1 MVQSPQRRCTLLRED
16 NSYNAF
22 EDVINALKENINCSL
37 PCQVEAVSGNY
48 VDVRMIRND
57 DIEDIIISNVPIK
70 REETARAYIFL
81 GIKQGDRGTLTFY
94 DKSIEDYMLG
104 DEDYNYDTR
113 THSIQ
118 DRSFS
123 LGFVPDPE
131 AFVYPENTDIEIGT
145 KTGGIKINLSSPELQ
160 IYGSATRIKSETEII
175 LDAPSVSTSGNFNV
189 ATGYSGVV
197 PCGLVTLTISNGII
211 TGVT

>member
-1 MVQSPQRRCTLLRED
+1 MLRED

-22 EDVINALKENINCSL
+22 EDVINALKESINCSL

-131 AFVYPENTDIEIGT
+131 AFVYPENTDIEIGLKDGSAKIT
-145 KTGGIKINLSSPELQ
+145 VSGGNITISGGNINITGSSVSLGSNTTIDGKVFLEHTHSNGNQGNPTGGVI
-160 IYGSATRIKSETEII
+160 
-175 LDAPSVSTSGNFNV
+175 
-189 ATGYSGVV
+189 
-197 PCGLVTLTISNGII
+197 
-211 TGVT
+211 

>member
-1 MVQSPQRRCTLLRED
+1 MLRED

-22 EDVINALKENINCSL
+22 EDVMNALKESINCSL
-37 PCQVEAVSGNY
+37 PCQVEAVNGNY

-57 DIEDIIISNVPIK
+57 DIEDLIISNVPIK

-118 DRSFS
+118 DRCFS

-131 AFVYPENTDIEIGT
+131 AFVYPEGLKDGSAKITISGGNITISGGNINITGSNVSLGSNTTIDGKVFLEHTHSNGNQGSP
-145 KTGGIKINLSSPELQ
+145 TGGVI
-160 IYGSATRIKSETEII
+160 
-175 LDAPSVSTSGNFNV
+175 
-189 ATGYSGVV
+189 
-197 PCGLVTLTISNGII
+197 
-211 TGVT
+211 

>member
-1 MVQSPQRRCTLLRED
+1 MLRED

-22 EDVINALKENINCSL
+22 EDIINALKESINCSL
-37 PCQVEAVSGNY
+37 PCQVETVNGNY

-57 DIEDIIISNVPIK
+57 EIEDIIISNVPVK

-118 DRSFS
+118 DRCFS
-123 LGFVPDPE
+123 LGFVPDTE
-131 AFVYPENTDIEIGT
+131 AYIYPADADIEIGL
-145 KTGGIKINLSSPELQ
+145 KDGSVKINITGGVITLTGQNLQ
-160 IYGSATRIKSETEII
+160 INAQNSTIQGDNITVNGSN
-175 LDAPSVSTSGNFNV
+175 VSLGSNT
-189 ATGYSGVV
+189 
-197 PCGLVTLTISNGII
+197 TIDGKVFLEHTHSNGNQGSP
-211 TGVT
+211 TGGVI

>member
-1 MVQSPQRRCTLLRED
+1 MLRED

-22 EDVINALKENINCSL
+22 EDVINALKESINCSL
-37 PCQVEAVSGNY
+37 PCQVEAVNGNY

-104 DEDYNYDTR
+104 DEGYNYDTR

-131 AFVYPENTDIEIGT
+131 AFVYPENTDIEIGLKDGSAKIT
-145 KTGGIKINLSSPELQ
+145 VSGGNIIINGGNINITGSNVSLGSKTTIDGKVFLEHTHSNGNQGNPTGGVI
-160 IYGSATRIKSETEII
+160 
-175 LDAPSVSTSGNFNV
+175 
-189 ATGYSGVV
+189 
-197 PCGLVTLTISNGII
+197 
-211 TGVT
+211 

>member
-1 MVQSPQRRCTLLRED
+1 MLRED

-22 EDVINALKENINCSL
+22 EDVINALKESINCSL
-37 PCQVEAVSGNY
+37 PCQVEAVNGNY

-123 LGFVPDPE
+123 LGFIPDPE
-131 AFVYPENTDIEIGT
+131 AFVYPENTDIEIGLKDGSAKIT
-145 KTGGIKINLSSPELQ
+145 VSDGNITISGGNINITGSSVSLGTNTTIDGKVFLEHTHSNGNQGRPTGGVI
-160 IYGSATRIKSETEII
+160 
-175 LDAPSVSTSGNFNV
+175 
-189 ATGYSGVV
+189 
-197 PCGLVTLTISNGII
+197 
-211 TGVT
+211 

>member
-1 MVQSPQRRCTLLRED
+1 MLRED

-22 EDVINALKENINCSL
+22 EDVMNALKESINCSL
-37 PCQVEAVSGNY
+37 PCQVEAVNGNY

-57 DIEDIIISNVPIK
+57 DIEDLIISNVPIK

-94 DKSIEDYMLG
+94 DKSIEDYILG

-118 DRSFS
+118 DRCFS

-131 AFVYPENTDIEIGT
+131 AFVYPENTDIEIGLKDGSAKIT
-145 KTGGIKINLSSPELQ
+145 ISDGHITISGGYIDIIGSKVSLGKNTTIDGKEFLKHRHSEGNQGGPTGGVI
-160 IYGSATRIKSETEII
+160 
-175 LDAPSVSTSGNFNV
+175 
-189 ATGYSGVV
+189 
-197 PCGLVTLTISNGII
+197 
-211 TGVT
+211 

>member
-1 MVQSPQRRCTLLRED
+1 MLRED

-22 EDVINALKENINCSL
+22 EDVINALKESINCSL

-70 REETARAYIFL
+70 RDETARAYIFL

-131 AFVYPENTDIEIGT
+131 AFVYPKNTDIEIGLKDGSAKIT
-145 KTGGIKINLSSPELQ
+145 VSGGNITISGGNINITGSSVSLGSNTIIDGKVFLEHTHSNGNQGNPTGGVI
-160 IYGSATRIKSETEII
+160 
-175 LDAPSVSTSGNFNV
+175 
-189 ATGYSGVV
+189 
-197 PCGLVTLTISNGII
+197 
-211 TGVT
+211 